1 VEDWKI
7 TLLRM
12 AARQD
17 AKFDRNP
24 IMLVADVTSA
34 SLIWDCRARSGGVK
48 SKPVPTPAMI

>member
-1 VEDWKI
+1 
-7 TLLRM
+7 M